1 MGISMSN
8 DFEQMLT
15 DLLVTKEQLTEISE
29 NPKDRVNVLLKNTV
43 VSDSNT
49 HGKGIFSIQDIDE
62 NVLIDKA
69 RWGDLRTQVGRY
81 VNHSSA
87 PNCVMQLVGQ
97 DVYLKSIK
105 NITSGSELT
114 VDYRQ
119 SSKLSSWCPVE
130 ARKASVSNLETSIED
145 LVKNDPSLDAISLC
159 PIKHHFSERVDEY
172 GCGMYAREMF
182 MPKGV
187 TLTGKIHKHSHL
199 NILISGRIY
208 YSCSQLG
215 SRELIA
221 PCTFE
226 SPKGAK
232 RAFHALE
239 DSVFTTI
246 HHTKTPSID
255 DIETVENE
263 CVTDNY
269 TSIGMT
275 EPEAYK
281 KKKVQLWDS

>member
-1 MGISMSN
+1 MIN

-29 NPKDRVNVLLKNTV
+29 NPKDRVNVLLKKTV

-49 HGKGIFSIQDIDE
+49 HGKGIFSTQDIDG

-119 SSKLSSWCPVE
+119 SSKLSSYCPAE
-130 ARKASVSNLETSIED
+130 ARKESVSTLENSIED

-159 PIKHHFSERVDEY
+159 PVKNHFSEKVDKY

-182 MPKGV
+182 IPKGV
-187 TLTGKIHKHSHL
+187 TLTGKIHKHNHL

-221 PCTFE
+221 PYTFE
-226 SPKGAK
+226 SPKGSK

-239 DSVFTTI
+239 DSIFTTI

-269 TSIGMT
+269 KSIGMT
-275 EPEAYK
+275 EPLAQL
-281 KKKVQLWDS
+281 KKKVIL